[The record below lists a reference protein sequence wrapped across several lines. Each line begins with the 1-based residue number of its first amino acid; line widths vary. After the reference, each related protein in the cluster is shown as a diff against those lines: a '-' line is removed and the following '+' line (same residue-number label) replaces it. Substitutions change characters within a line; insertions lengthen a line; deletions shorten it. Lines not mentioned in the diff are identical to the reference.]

1 MLQFLCHPNSLP
13 PVGEHRDPKMTAV
26 IKKSAFVVTLR
37 LDLFDC
43 SSGTD
48 PLRNPTA
55 TSLARKNEG
64 KWNLAYSK
72 LQKEK
77 RLAALKTL
85 AVAHAKAQ
93 PACSDDDDDDVD
105 DFSLV
110 QKPKGATKEILDDL
124 AVEVVAREP
133 EAEEDGEG
141 DDADE
146 DKPAA
151 SEDDDDSTTSSSSTK
166 RQKKEGVLQL
176 LNKKAPPAKSFF
188 QAQLPFAESSSPS
201 ARPNPST
208 FLRVPSEA
216 DEKSPTQGSKKRKKK
231 HDDSDT
237 GIVGAGLGADSM
249 QPIRWTH
256 WMPGGAFGARNTSW
270 AATPSRQT

>member
-1 MLQFLCHPNSLP
+1 MEVGLQQAAK
-13 PVGEHRDPKMTAV
+13 D
-26 IKKSAFVVTLR
+26 
-37 LDLFDC
+37 
-43 SSGTD
+43 
-48 PLRNPTA
+48 
-55 TSLARKNEG
+55 
-64 KWNLAYSK
+64 
-72 LQKEK
+72 K

-105 DFSLV
+105 DFSLA

-151 SEDDDDSTTSSSSTK
+151 SEDDDDCTTSSSSTK

-176 LNKKAPPAKSFF
+176 LNKKAPSAKSFF
-188 QAQLPFAESSSPS
+188 PGPTPLRRVKLPFRPRQSFDVSASP
-201 ARPNPST
+201 
-208 FLRVPSEA
+208 L
-216 DEKSPTQGSKKRKKK
+216 
-231 HDDSDT
+231 
-237 GIVGAGLGADSM
+237 
-249 QPIRWTH
+249 
-256 WMPGGAFGARNTSW
+256 
-270 AATPSRQT
+270 

>member
-1 MLQFLCHPNSLP
+1 
-13 PVGEHRDPKMTAV
+13 MTAV

-55 TSLARKNEG
+55 TSLARKNDG
-64 KWNLAYSK
+64 KWK
-72 LQKEK
+72 LGYNKLPKDK

-105 DFSLV
+105 DFSLA
-110 QKPKGATKEILDDL
+110 QKPKGATKEILGDL
-124 AVEVVAREP
+124 AVEVVTREA
-133 EAEEDGEG
+133 EVEEDGED

-176 LNKKAPPAKSFF
+176 LNKKAPSAKSFSSPNSPSLRVK
-188 QAQLPFAESSSPS
+188 LPF
-201 ARPNPST
+201 RPP
-208 FLRVPSEA
+208 
-216 DEKSPTQGSKKRKKK
+216 
-231 HDDSDT
+231 
-237 GIVGAGLGADSM
+237 
-249 QPIRWTH
+249 QP
-256 WMPGGAFGARNTSW
+256 FDV
-270 AATPSRQT
+270 